1 MVLSIASLSLK
12 NLLSGVIIP
21 VELWLL
27 LWVSLSLLVSF
38 CVIAGEYNEYAGL
51 NAGLRIEKLSTG
63 YAKREI
69 IKELTVSLLPRGKI
83 TVLLGPNGSG
93 KIDVVKGA
101 CWA

>member
-1 MVLSIASLSLK
+1 M
-12 NLLSGVIIP
+12 NT
-21 VELWLL
+21 
-27 LWVSLSLLVSF
+27 
-38 CVIAGEYNEYAGL
+38 GL

-93 KIDVVKGA
+93 KSTLLRALAGLNSAQGKLFLVMMNYSPSLFLNEQSRWFICHKLYLRVFI
-101 CWA
+101 